1 MSSAK
6 RRIEVDDATASAL
19 EARAAARGT
28 SVASI
33 VSELVA
39 RDDEAVSVRPAEL
52 AELDRRWE
60 RVRAGEE
67 TLSHDSVVRW
77 LDTWGTPAGKS
88 WRDG

>member
-6 RRIEVDDATASAL
+6 RKIEVDDATASAL

-39 RDDEAVSVRPAEL
+39 REDETVPVADGEI
-52 AELDRRWE
+52 AELDRRWAAA
-60 RVRAGEE
+60 RGGEG
-67 TLSHDSVVRW
+67 TVAHDRVVRW
-77 LDTWGTPAGKS
+77 LETWGTPSAKTWPGE
-88 WRDG
+88 